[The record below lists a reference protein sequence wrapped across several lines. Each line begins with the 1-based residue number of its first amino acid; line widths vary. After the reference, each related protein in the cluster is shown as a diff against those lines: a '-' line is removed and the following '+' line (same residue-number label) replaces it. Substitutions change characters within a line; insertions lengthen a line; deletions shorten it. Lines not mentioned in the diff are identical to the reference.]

1 LDFEHNS
8 GSLRANSVAVSSGA
22 TLVSGQAAN
31 ESAVGSAKVADRFGA
46 NRQGSANPEFIAC
59 GRVGGGA
66 VHFGFHDRSSS
77 IAQFL

>member
-1 LDFEHNS
+1 
-8 GSLRANSVAVSSGA
+8 VSSGA

-46 NRQGSANPEFIAC
+46 NRQGSANPEFTAC
-59 GRVGGGA
+59 EADRRVGSVA
-66 VHFGFHDRSSS
+66 VHFGFHDRCSS